1 MLQHSILIE
10 KRHERFIKNV
20 CKSGIVYALRDKE
33 GFATSTSVNFVNDE
47 EEAVGIIC
55 FWAEKALAISCI
67 KEEWSKYKITEIQ
80 LVEFIENWCIGMDH
94 DGLII
99 GTEFDQNMFGFE
111 AEPLALILQLV
122 TELKA
127 NKKELNFKNF
137 KNSTDL
143 EKQVK
148 AILE

>member
-33 GFATSTSVNFVNDE
+33 GFATSTSVNFVNEE

-67 KEEWSKYKITEIQ
+67 KEEWSKYKIIEIQ
-80 LVEFIENWCIGMDH
+80 LVEFIENWCIGMDN
-94 DGLII
+94 DGILI

-127 NKKELNFKNF
+127 IGKELNYKNF